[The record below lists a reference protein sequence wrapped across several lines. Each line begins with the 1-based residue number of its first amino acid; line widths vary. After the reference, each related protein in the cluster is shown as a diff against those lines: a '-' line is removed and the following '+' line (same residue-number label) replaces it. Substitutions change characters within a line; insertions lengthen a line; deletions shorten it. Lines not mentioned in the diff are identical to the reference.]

1 MTISFFFSFFS
12 LDALM
17 DTNRCLYGVSA
28 LCQRE
33 QIHAKAEQVSFGEFC
48 LNLDFMAVKANSAYV
63 ITDSRK
69 ETSHMELSTEKYLI
83 FSLFPSLLTD
93 IQRDMKMRTTV
104 LPCYT
109 AVGPSTE
116 YTPMESLEAYK

>member
-1 MTISFFFSFFS
+1 
-12 LDALM
+12 M

-28 LCQRE
+28 LCQWE
-33 QIHAKAEQVSFGEFC
+33 QIHAKAEQVAFGEFC
-48 LNLDFMAVKANSAYV
+48 LNLDIMAVKANSAYV

-93 IQRDMKMRTTV
+93 IQRDMRMRTTA

>member
-1 MTISFFFSFFS
+1 MTISFLFLFP

-17 DTNRCLYGVSA
+17 DTNRCVYGVSA
-28 LCQRE
+28 LCQWE
-33 QIHAKAEQVSFGEFC
+33 QIHVKAEQVSFGEFR
-48 LNLDFMAVKANSAYV
+48 LNLDIMDVKVNCAYV
-63 ITDSRK
+63 TTDLRK
-69 ETSHMELSTEKYLI
+69 ETSHMELSTENYLI

-93 IQRDMKMRTTV
+93 TQRDMKTRTTA

-116 YTPMESLEAYK
+116 YTPTESSEAFK